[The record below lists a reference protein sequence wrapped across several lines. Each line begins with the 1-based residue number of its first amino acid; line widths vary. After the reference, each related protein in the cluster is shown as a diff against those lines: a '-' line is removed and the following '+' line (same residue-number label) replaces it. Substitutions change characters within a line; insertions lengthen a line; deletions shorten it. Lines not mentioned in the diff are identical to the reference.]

1 MHIGSVHNKIEDY
14 LPPEFCLPRSSRG
27 NFLKVPSAGLVSD
40 ISEDQDQQQ
49 DQDQDHSSHQI
60 SQEDLAVGIPI
71 LHDEITVEVTTEDG
85 ESLSHNPP
93 QEDEFQFGEEPFV
106 WTVAERES
114 CFYNSDSDE

>member
-49 DQDQDHSSHQI
+49 DHVEKSSHQI
-60 SQEDLAVGIPI
+60 RPEDSAVGLPI
-71 LHDEITVEVTTEDG
+71 LIVDVTTVATAEDG
-85 ESLSHNPP
+85 GSLFQNPP
-93 QEDEFQFGEEPFV
+93 QEGGFESV
-106 WTVAERES
+106 LTV
-114 CFYNSDSDE
+114 SDSDE